1 MQMCLDFLSISWSI
15 FFFTRDG
22 SVASGISSLLPVL
35 LIEDNV
41 WTAKLKCSDFEIDHI
56 SQAVQKLRDFFSCE
70 Y

>member
-15 FFFTRDG
+15 FLTRDG

-56 SQAVQKLRDFFSCE
+56 SQAVQNLRDFFSCE